1 MTNGPERLRG
11 CNVGENVGVNV
22 GANVGANV
30 GINER
35 KVIEMDSENSRI
47 SAKEVTVRMKKREIC
62 KNNS

>member
-1 MTNGPERLRG
+1 MTNGPERRRG
-11 CNVGENVGVNV
+11 CNVGENVGV
-22 GANVGANV
+22 NVGANV

-47 SAKEVTVRMKKREIC
+47 SAKEVTVRMKKYKIC

>member
-11 CNVGENVGVNV
+11 CNVGE
-22 GANVGANV
+22 NVGANV

-47 SAKEVTVRMKKREIC
+47 SAKEVTVRMKKCEIC

>member
-11 CNVGENVGVNV
+11 CNVGE
-22 GANVGANV
+22 NVGANV

-47 SAKEVTVRMKKREIC
+47 SAKEVTVRMKKREMC

>member
-1 MTNGPERLRG
+1 MTNGLERLRG
-11 CNVGENVGVNV
+11 CNVGENVGE
-22 GANVGANV
+22 NVGANV

-47 SAKEVTVRMKKREIC
+47 SAKEVTARMKKREIC

>member
-1 MTNGPERLRG
+1 MTNGLERWKG
-11 CNVGENVGVNV
+11 CNVGE
-22 GANVGANV
+22 NVGANV

-47 SAKEVTVRMKKREIC
+47 SAKEVTVRMKKYKIC